1 MEYVKCYFTRTIY
14 TMDKYSVIIPT
25 LWKSNRTHKLLF
37 DLIKCEFVDE
47 IILID
52 NAGKFFEHF
61 EALDKVKLV
70 QVEENIYVNPAWNK
84 GIELAKNDLVALIN
98 DDINFDTN
106 IFGVIDVNVL
116 DTFGIIGMGEGN
128 YKDQIDDNKGP
139 YLDIWKPGVNDWG
152 WGCFIML
159 NKKNWIEIPDNIKIW
174 YGDNFIK
181 DVNPITKSSLRN
193 FKVETEMSTTSDGD
207 EWNDRKK
214 EDHINFINYLRNGK
228 TTN

>member
-1 MEYVKCYFTRTIY
+1 MSTT
-14 TMDKYSVIIPT
+14 KYSIIIPT
-25 LWKSNRTHKLLF
+25 LWKSKRIHKLLS

-52 NAGKFFEHF
+52 NAGKFFEYY

-70 QVEENIYVNPAWNK
+70 QVEENIYVNPAWNL
-84 GIELAKNDLVALIN
+84 GIELAKNECIALCN
-98 DDINFDTN
+98 DDINFNPN
-106 IFGVIDVNVL
+106 IFGVIDESILTYV
-116 DTFGIIGMGEGN
+116 GIIGMGEGN
-128 YKDQIDDNKGP
+128 YKDEIDKEKGS
-139 YLDIWKPGVNDWG
+139 YIDIWEPGVNDWG
-152 WGCFIML
+152 WGCLIL
-159 NKKNWIEIPDNIKIW
+159 LKKSHWLPIPNEIKIW
-174 YGDNFIK
+174 YGDNIIK
-181 DVNPITKSSLRN
+181 DVNSVSKGVLRN

>member
-1 MEYVKCYFTRTIY
+1 
-14 TMDKYSVIIPT
+14 MDKYSVIIPT
-25 LWKSNRTHKLLF
+25 LWKSNRIHKLLS
-37 DLIKCEFVDE
+37 DLIKCQYVDE

-52 NAGKFFEHF
+52 NAGKYFEYY

-70 QVEENIYVNPAWNK
+70 QVEKNIYVNPAWNL
-84 GIELAKNDLVALIN
+84 GIKIAKNDLVALLN
-98 DDINFDTN
+98 DDINFDPN
-106 IFGVIDVNVL
+106 IFGIIDTNVL
-116 DTFGIIGMGEGN
+116 DTFGIVGMGEGN
-128 YKDQIDDNKGP
+128 YKEQIDESNGP

-181 DVNPITKSSLRN
+181 DVNPITKSCLRN
-193 FKVETEMSTTSDGD
+193 FKVETEMSTTSDET
-207 EWNDRKK
+207 EWDVFKK
-214 EDHINFINYLRNGK
+214 QDYEYFINYLRHGK